1 MSNQVVDK
9 TSAADPSLST
19 VNVKP
24 VGLPDDM
31 TKADLKDVCLYQM
44 KPSPPCVKIRAI
56 LQYHGVPFKQI
67 NGKKPNDEYKK
78 VPVLMMNGY
87 QINDSFQMVI
97 DLAPI
102 LHGAKLSEEDI
113 AFEKQMAY
121 GM

>member
-1 MSNQVVDK
+1 M
-9 TSAADPSLST
+9 
-19 VNVKP
+19 KP
-24 VGLPDDM
+24 VGLPDGL
-31 TKADLKDVCLYQM
+31 TKEDLKEVCLYQM

-67 NGKKPNDEYKK
+67 NGKKPNDEYTK